1 MPVGTT
7 DSLGRYYWCHTA
19 SSTDANCWYYRL
31 LRQLRNQSVKGLD
44 FRSEFYPTFLGVEE
58 GVVEVSLA

>member
-19 SSTDANCWYYRL
+19 SSTDAAGTTDS
-31 LRQLRNQSVKGLD
+31 LRQLRNQSVKGID